1 MRRLELIFLHS
12 ASADGYRNIVTLVP
26 TRWRV
31 GLRSAGVAC
40 ALRRAYITACWVDT
54 KQEALRVLMSAI
66 SLLLNLAWIV
76 CGGLWMAVGWV
87 IAGVIMAFT
96 IVGLPWAR
104 AAINIA
110 SYTLLPFGQTAV
122 SRAAYYGR
130 EDVGTGPMGALGN
143 LIWLVLAGWWLAL
156 GHLVTALLLT
166 ITIIGI
172 PFAWAHLKLAGLALW
187 PIGKV
192 IVPVD
197 ASPLPYSRRN

>member
-1 MRRLELIFLHS
+1 
-12 ASADGYRNIVTLVP
+12 
-26 TRWRV
+26 
-31 GLRSAGVAC
+31 
-40 ALRRAYITACWVDT
+40 
-54 KQEALRVLMSAI
+54 MSAI

-87 IAGVIMAFT
+87 IAGVIMAVT

-110 SYTLLPFGQTAV
+110 AYTLLPFGQTAV

-130 EDVGTGPMGALGN
+130 EDVGTGPLGALGN

-166 ITIIGI
+166 VTIIGI

-192 IVPVD
+192 IVPID